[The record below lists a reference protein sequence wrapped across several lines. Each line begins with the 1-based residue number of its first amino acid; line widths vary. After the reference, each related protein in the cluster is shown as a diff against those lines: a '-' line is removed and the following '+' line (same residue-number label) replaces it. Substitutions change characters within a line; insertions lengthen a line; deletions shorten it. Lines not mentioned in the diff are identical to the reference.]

1 MGDSE
6 LLRLVIQ
13 PSITVVGWFVAAF
26 WAVKQI
32 NLANRKTLELQKTL
46 MSESHKRSLA
56 NELIEIY
63 KDVAPSINKLK

>member
-6 LLRLVIQ
+6 FLRLIIQ

-32 NLANRKTLELQKTL
+32 NLVNRKTLELQRT
-46 MSESHKRSLA
+46 
-56 NELIEIY
+56 
-63 KDVAPSINKLK
+63 